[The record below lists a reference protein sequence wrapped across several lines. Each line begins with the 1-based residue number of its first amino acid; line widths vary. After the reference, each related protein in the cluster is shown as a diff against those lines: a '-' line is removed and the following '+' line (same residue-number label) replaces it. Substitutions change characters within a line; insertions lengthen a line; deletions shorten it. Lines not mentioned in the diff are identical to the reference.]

1 MNVLKEEPFWLKV
14 GDPINV
20 KSQAK
25 VDKWGPNEIST
36 NIDVKLITQPNITRA
51 SITDQGSGQV
61 VVSWDADDTGYEDNF
76 ELLQGGVKIGD
87 LTQNQNG

>member
-36 NIDVKLITQPNITRA
+36 
-51 SITDQGSGQV
+51 
-61 VVSWDADDTGYEDNF
+61 
-76 ELLQGGVKIGD
+76 
-87 LTQNQNG
+87 

>member
-1 MNVLKEEPFWLKV
+1 
-14 GDPINV
+14 V

-76 ELLQGGVKIGD
+76 ELLQGGVKISD